1 MIEIDCFLRFKFSER
16 LHMPKP
22 CRAWLKMNDNKIRAK
37 ITRSEQGGKV
47 KTVYE
52 ALDVYNGKIIA
63 VEADSLQELKRSV
76 IKELNTI
83 CRA

>member
-16 LHMPKP
+16 LNIAKP
-22 CRAWLKMNDNKIRAK
+22 CRAWLKMNGNKIRAK

-52 ALDVYNGKIIA
+52 VLDVYNGKIIA

-76 IKELNTI
+76 IKELNAI
-83 CRA
+83 